1 MDLRPALEDAVRT
14 LRSEN
19 PFLPV
24 AVVVPQHLL
33 GVWLGRS
40 IFRDTG
46 HMAIEFVLPH
56 ELAWTVAAPGLLREG
71 RARLPENVGLAML
84 LGAIPDAVADPATP
98 GYLREA
104 VTTAGFAPAALRT
117 IEDLGAAGLEPD
129 HLDAV
134 APGAAD
140 PERLRLLARL
150 WRGLTKSLDTA
161 RLLDRSRLY
170 AAAAKA
176 LPSPAL
182 GAVVLCGRHDLPP
195 SAAGF
200 LDALAKTHPFRIVG
214 GAGEDATSA
223 PSMTVLSAAGEAL
236 EAVEIARRIQAAAD
250 EGVRYEEMAVLLRN
264 PDTYDVALASAFERA
279 GIDALFVE
287 GVPRVDPAARSLSL
301 MLDLVGADLDR
312 ARVMEFLTSARI
324 RWADVLG
331 PDADVSPAR
340 WDRLSAQAGIVS
352 GLDSWRK
359 RLAQA
364 KEDRE
369 AREFDD
375 DRDLRLCDSL
385 TRLVERL
392 AADLATLPTS
402 GSWSEHLDATLG
414 LLDRWIDRAA
424 LTRERLERVLR
435 PLGQYAPPPTR
446 EEFLARTRELLAT
459 QRYREGQ
466 LGDGRV
472 FVGSIASARGL
483 RFRLVFVP
491 GLVERAFP
499 GIVRP
504 DPLLLDDERQALS
517 PHLRT
522 TRDGQAAERQ
532 LFEDALSA
540 AEERLVLSYP
550 RFDTASGR
558 ERVPSSFL
566 FRALE
571 TRLGRRVDA
580 TELARLATPG
590 ATALGRP
597 HPEDPALALDGLE
610 RDLALVASGTPGA
623 ARHLASPEGF
633 LVRSLAQERAA
644 WESTLTAWD
653 GLVDM
658 SGGGEAAERLRL
670 AGRASSAS
678 VAETFAAC
686 PYRHFLK
693 TGLRLRAWEEPERA
707 YQVDGKDFGS
717 LYHAVAHALFAE
729 LKEQGR
735 LPLDEAAADALSGRV
750 ATLVDAALKT
760 FADAG
765 GIVNAALLDPV
776 RVRLRGDLEEMLRRE
791 AEMAEGR
798 FLPEALEQEFADVE
812 VPLGEGR
819 TTQFRGRIDRLD
831 VAKTSREVRVI
842 DYKTGGHY
850 WKKGEEWQG
859 GRELQLAIYN
869 HAARALFPGHT
880 VAEAVYY
887 YATAKGEYRTK
898 VRPATKEVD
907 ETLTKAL
914 GTLDDLAAAGVFPP
928 VADSCDFCDFQAV
941 CGPFRE
947 ARAQRK
953 AADPRLTAFKRL
965 REIP

>member
-1 MDLRPALEDAVRT
+1 MDPRPALEDAIRT
-14 LRSEN
+14 LRAEKA
-19 PFLPV
+19 FLPV
-24 AVVVPQHLL
+24 AVVVPQHLF

-56 ELAWTVAAPGLLREG
+56 ELAWKVAAPGLLREG

-84 LGAIPDAVADPATP
+84 LGAIPDAVAEPATP
-98 GYLREA
+98 EYLREA

-117 IEDLGAAGLEPD
+117 IEDLAAALLQPD
-129 HLDAV
+129 DLDAV

-150 WRGLTKSLDTA
+150 WRGLTKSLDQA

-176 LPSPAL
+176 LPSPTP

-195 SAAGF
+195 SAAAF
-200 LDALAKTHPFRIVG
+200 LDALANTHPFRTVG
-214 GAGEDATSA
+214 GASEGTPA

-236 EAVEIARRIQAAAD
+236 EAVEIARAIQQAAD
-250 EGVRYEEMAVLLRN
+250 EGVRHEEMAVLLRN

-324 RWADVLG
+324 RWAEVLG

-369 AREFDD
+369 ARKYDD
-375 DRDLRLCDSL
+375 DRDLRLYDSL
-385 TRLVERL
+385 ARLVERL

-402 GSWSEHLDATLG
+402 GPWSGHLDATLG
-414 LLDRWIDRAA
+414 LLDRWIDRAG

-435 PLGQYAPPPTR
+435 PLGEYAPPPTR

-472 FVGSIASARGL
+472 FVGSIDSARGL

-499 GIVRP
+499 GLVRP

-522 TRDGQAAERQ
+522 SRDGQEAERQ
-532 LFEDALSA
+532 LFADAVSA

-566 FRALE
+566 LRALE
-571 TRLGRRVDA
+571 AALGRRVDA
-580 TELARLATPG
+580 TELARIATPG

-597 HPEDPALALDGLE
+597 HPEDPALAVDVLE
-610 RDLALVASGTPGA
+610 RDLALVASGQPGA
-623 ARHLASPEGF
+623 ARHLSTPDGF

-644 WESTLTAWD
+644 WDAALTAWD
-653 GLVDM
+653 GLVD
-658 SGGGEAAERLRL
+658 GGDAQRLC
-670 AGRASSAS
+670 G
-678 VAETFAAC
+678 
-686 PYRHFLK
+686 
-693 TGLRLRAWEEPERA
+693 
-707 YQVDGKDFGS
+707 
-717 LYHAVAHALFAE
+717 
-729 LKEQGR
+729 
-735 LPLDEAAADALSGRV
+735 AADARPDLLRLGQRGREPRR
-750 ATLVDAALKT
+750 DR
-760 FADAG
+760 G
-765 GIVNAALLDPV
+765 
-776 RVRLRGDLEEMLRRE
+776 RLRG
-791 AEMAEGR
+791 G
-798 FLPEALEQEFADVE
+798 
-812 VPLGEGR
+812 
-819 TTQFRGRIDRLD
+819 
-831 VAKTSREVRVI
+831 
-842 DYKTGGHY
+842 
-850 WKKGEEWQG
+850 
-859 GRELQLAIYN
+859 
-869 HAARALFPGHT
+869 
-880 VAEAVYY
+880 
-887 YATAKGEYRTK
+887 
-898 VRPATKEVD
+898 
-907 ETLTKAL
+907 
-914 GTLDDLAAAGVFPP
+914 
-928 VADSCDFCDFQAV
+928 
-941 CGPFRE
+941 
-947 ARAQRK
+947 
-953 AADPRLTAFKRL
+953 
-965 REIP
+965 